1 MAKSK
6 KKKSAKKT
14 ASKTALKTALKKKG
28 LRLPHGYE
36 LKKRK
41 K

>member
-1 MAKSK
+1 MAKA
-6 KKKSAKKT
+6 KKKSV
-14 ASKTALKTALKKKG
+14 SKTALKTALKKKG